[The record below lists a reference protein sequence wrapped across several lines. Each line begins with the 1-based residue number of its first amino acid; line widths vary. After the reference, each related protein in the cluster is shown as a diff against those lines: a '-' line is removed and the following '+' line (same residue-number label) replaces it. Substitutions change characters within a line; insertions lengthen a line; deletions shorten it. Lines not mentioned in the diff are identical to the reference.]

1 MLKINNVVIVNH
13 IFDIEKCFRQMC
25 ATVNDTYELN
35 NVVITY
41 EKYPRPAKKLPSKT
55 DEDERKW
62 ILEEI
67 NTTINKIKKD
77 RYTRKAILYNL
88 HKSDLAHNCLSLFH
102 LYYREHKLHL
112 NVYVRSMNFAEN
124 FEHDMYTFDLILN
137 KACKKLELETGQ
149 IVVFIM
155 SLHKFRVL
163 SAYEKRGKNKNNN

>member
-1 MLKINNVVIVNH
+1 MLKVNNVVIVNQ
-13 IFDIEKCFRQMC
+13 ISDIERNFRQMC

-35 NVVITY
+35 NVIMSY
-41 EKYPRPAKKLPSKT
+41 SNFPKPKKDLPTET
-55 DEDERKW
+55 DKEERKW

-88 HKSDLAHNCLSLFH
+88 HESNLTHNCLSLFH

-112 NVYVRSMNFAEN
+112 NVYVRSMNYNEN

-137 KACKKLELETGQ
+137 KACKKLELEKGQ
-149 IVVFIM
+149 IIVFIM

-163 SAYEKRGKNKNNN
+163 SAYEQRSKNKINN